1 MSLNLAAGHTY
12 RVAVQAHADQDTQS
26 AVKYSESFKPT
37 LAQETDARVVYAGK
51 WSASTASAASG
62 SKIKISNTGNAK
74 ATLTATGKRFSWIA
88 SRGPDRGS
96 ARVYV
101 DGAQKATMNTYLA
114 SASAQRIEYSI
125 NFTKSGTHT
134 IAIVNLGS
142 AGHPRVDVDAFLI
155 SS

>member
-1 MSLNLAAGHTY
+1 MHAY
-12 RVAVQAHADQDTQS
+12 AVLDTQS
-26 AVKYSESFKPT
+26 AVRYSESFKPT

-51 WSASTASAASG
+51 WSAATATNASG
-62 SKIKISNTGNAK
+62 SKIKISNAGNAK

-101 DGAQKATMNTYLA
+101 DGAQKATMNTYFA
-114 SASAQRIEYSI
+114 SPSAQRIEYSI
-125 NFTKSGTHT
+125 NFTTSGSHT

-142 AGHPRVDVDAFLI
+142 AGHPRVDIDAFLI